1 MQEGPSLL
9 QGILTFVCLTGL
21 AAIPWILIGRII
33 GNREEVISP
42 LLRYR
47 PPEKPSSI
55 RSEAESD
62 EDGQMV

>member
-9 QGILTFVCLTGL
+9 QGILILLCLTGL
-21 AAIPWILIGRII
+21 MAIPWILIGRVI

-47 PPEKPSSI
+47 APEKRGSSGP
-55 RSEAESD
+55 EAESD